1 PAGRKAESRKLKAG
15 ILLARAARI
24 SIFLFSAFSFQL
36 SASAAS
42 LAGSFIPLPAGTSVD
57 LTLEGSDSGG
67 DWAHWGYTSATSY
80 DHKDGI
86 TPLISDYSVL
96 GTNAP
101 QQVINLGVDY
111 TWTDGVPTP

>member
-1 PAGRKAESRKLKAG
+1 MTFRRVFAPGGRKAESRKLKAE

-24 SIFLFSAFSFQL
+24 SIFQL

-42 LAGSFIPLPAGTSVD
+42 LAGSFTPLPPGTSVD

-86 TPLISDYSVL
+86 TPLISDYTVL

-111 TWTDGVPTP
+111 TWTDGT